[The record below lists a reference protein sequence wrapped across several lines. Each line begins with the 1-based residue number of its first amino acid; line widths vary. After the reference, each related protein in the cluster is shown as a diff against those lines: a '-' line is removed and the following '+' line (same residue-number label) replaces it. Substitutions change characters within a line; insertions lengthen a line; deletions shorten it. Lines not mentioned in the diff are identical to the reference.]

1 MSSTRNEAVGPI
13 SLKSLGPVLALLAGL
28 ALPRPAGASPEGRA
42 QAARAAGAAA
52 ARAALP
58 AQKLPGMG
66 ALPLPRAVGREKLQA
81 LLQAFVDKAYGKAF
95 RHLGEERDFDHGHF
109 IFASQDPDAA
119 PVAILYHT
127 QELAYYAKPGS
138 GYGWIDPEKRN
149 WIQWLSDGRVENAKA
164 LERPD
169 PPSSLPVSP
178 EELKSHHTI
187 LAEMLQPARFGAA
200 AGLRALRSRQVVFT
214 KTPCDAAAAGGPL
227 RIRLPDASS
236 VCLALSEY

>member
-1 MSSTRNEAVGPI
+1 
-13 SLKSLGPVLALLAGL
+13 LGPVLALLAGL
-28 ALPRPAGASPEGRA
+28 CLPRPAGASPEGRA

-58 AQKLPGMG
+58 ARKLPVIG
-66 ALPLPRAVGREKLQA
+66 ALPLPRAVGRERLQA
-81 LLQAFVDKAYGKAF
+81 LLQSFVDKAYGKAF

-109 IFASQDPDAA
+109 LFASQDPDAA

-138 GYGWIDPEKRN
+138 GYGWLDPEGRN
-149 WIQWLSDGRVENAKA
+149 WVQWLSDGRVENAKDLA
-164 LERPD
+164 RAD
-169 PPSSLPVSP
+169 QPSGLPVSP

-214 KTPCDAAAAGGPL
+214 KTACSAAAGQL
-227 RIRLPDASS
+227 TIRLPDASR